1 MAYFHGRPAHL
12 KNWSIFMGGLPIQ
25 KTCSIFA
32 GGLLIFNFKLG
43 LNPFVFSKNQYGWS
57 LLIFVYR
64 FHYPSSW
71 LANHVSTLFSKFKV
85 KSYTMHICRNMPPLF
100 FIIFVK
106 GFNFQGGHSC
116 QLFFPVYSSKSVRV
130 TFKARALSCLM

>member
-43 LNPFVFSKNQYGWS
+43 LNPFVFSKNQNK
-57 LLIFVYR
+57 I
-64 FHYPSSW
+64 P
-71 LANHVSTLFSKFKV
+71 
-85 KSYTMHICRNMPPLF
+85 
-100 FIIFVK
+100 
-106 GFNFQGGHSC
+106 FQGKFLKRTPGFGCSHNMDGVS
-116 QLFFPVYSSKSVRV
+116 
-130 TFKARALSCLM
+130 

>member
-43 LNPFVFSKNQYGWS
+43 LNPFIFSKNQYGWS

-71 LANHVSTLFSKFKV
+71 LANHVSTLFQNLRLN
-85 KSYTMHICRNMPPLF
+85 HIQC
-100 FIIFVK
+100 IFVEICPPFSSSSLLRVLISK
-106 GFNFQGGHSC
+106 VVTLASFSFQCTRVSPYE
-116 QLFFPVYSSKSVRV
+116 LLSKLER
-130 TFKARALSCLM
+130 